1 MASDCVRCKF
11 IGFRASGY
19 ALLVKRYMVQDNLFY
34 YSAKKL
40 EYRIDSRFGHRHLQK
55 KGRDEKRQG

>member
-1 MASDCVRCKF
+1 
-11 IGFRASGY
+11 
-19 ALLVKRYMVQDNLFY
+19 MVQDNLFY